1 MKRFGL
7 GGVSMLEEP
16 NPEDSVERRKARA
29 KRFGTKLVAAKGE
42 PIKLVHRYMHCA
54 VCSRTRGGPLNQPG
68 TCVSCD
74 CHVI

>member
-16 NPEDSVERRKARA
+16 NPEDSVERRKVRA

-42 PIKLVHRYMHCA
+42 PVKLMHRY
-54 VCSRTRGGPLNQPG
+54 VCINLL
-68 TCVSCD
+68 
-74 CHVI
+74 